1 MPIIMIPKEYE
12 DELQHGLFGT
22 TKKRKGAKYIAKVPL
37 GNGKFRYFYS
47 KTEWMAYRA
56 SKAVGNAAETV
67 ADKVSDAAN
76 DAIDATGR
84 KHYKKADKAKKEAQE
99 AKKTQEASLKKMEKL
114 EDKAFDRGMKSGGY
128 GAQIYTD
135 KERKEFDKT
144 LKRYEDAGKKYID
157 EKRIYDSNVKKG
169 DESLYGRAVKGKKKI
184 TKWFKSIF

>member
-22 TKKRKGAKYIAKVPL
+22 TKKRKGAKYIAKVPI
-37 GNGKFRYFYS
+37 GKGKYRYFYN
-47 KTEWMAYRA
+47 KAEWIAYKA
-56 SKAVGNAAETV
+56 TKAVGDAAETV

-99 AKKTQEASLKKMEKL
+99 AKKVQDASLKKMEKL
-114 EDKAFDRGMKSGGY
+114 EDKAFDRGMKSGAY

-144 LKRYEDAGKKYID
+144 LKRYEDAGKKYIVKNR
-157 EKRIYDSNVKKG
+157 EYKSNKKKG
-169 DESLYGRAVKGKKKI
+169 DDSAYGYLVKGKKKLA
-184 TKWFKSIF
+184 KLFG